1 MISWRILF
9 NLIVNM
15 NLYEVN
21 NNPFPFFAAK
31 DCLDYQQT
39 ITEALKITFCAQ
51 SQGPTDYLKKFYAQE
66 FQKGLT
72 KGLIEAL
79 PAGAKDT
86 KDKLAAFK
94 SVTASNSYFMTIF
107 FLQNFN
113 FLINLKKLFMANVGT
128 QNTLAS
134 HTITFFIRKN

>member
-1 MISWRILF
+1 
-9 NLIVNM
+9 M
-15 NLYEVN
+15 NLCEVN
-21 NNPFPFFAAK
+21 NNSFPFFAAK
-31 DCLDYQQT
+31 DCQDYQQT

-94 SVTASNSYFMTIF
+94 SVTASSSYF
-107 FLQNFN
+107 
-113 FLINLKKLFMANVGT
+113 INYIYIYIYIYILNKDMLCMMRG
-128 QNTLAS
+128 L
-134 HTITFFIRKN
+134 